1 MASNI
6 LRLEDVNVFRGPAH
20 IIRDFSLEVKEGE
33 TVALVGRNGA
43 GKTTLIN
50 AIIGILPTAN
60 GKIEFKGQNITHL
73 PPHKRAKLGIGYAPD
88 DRKIFTD
95 LTVYENLL
103 IPIRYAK
110 VDEKS
115 ALENIFASF
124 PKLRELLSRKGLHL
138 SGGEQ
143 KMLAVARALALS
155 PSLILL
161 DEPLEGLAPI
171 AVEAFITSLK
181 TLKMKNVALLIAES
195 NLYYALRLADIIYF
209 IDRGE
214 VTWHGPPN
222 EVPYRRV

>member
-1 MASNI
+1 MASKI
-6 LRLEDVNVFRGPAH
+6 LQLERVNVFRGPAH
-20 IIRDFSLEVKEGE
+20 IIRDISLEVNEGE

-50 AIIGILPTAN
+50 AIMGILPTTN
-60 GKIEFKGQNITHL
+60 GSIKYKGYDITHL
-73 PPHKRAKLGIGYAPD
+73 PPHKRATLGIGYAPD

-103 IPIRYAK
+103 IPIKYAK

-115 ALENIFASF
+115 ALEVIFTTF
-124 PKLRELLSRKGLHL
+124 PKLRELIGRKGLHL

-171 AVEAFITSLK
+171 AVESFISSLK
-181 TLKMKNVALLIAES
+181 TLKMKNVALLLAES
-195 NLYYALRLADIIYF
+195 NLSYALRLADKLYI

-214 VTWHGPPN
+214 VVWCGPPTD
-222 EVPYRRV
+222 VPSKGV